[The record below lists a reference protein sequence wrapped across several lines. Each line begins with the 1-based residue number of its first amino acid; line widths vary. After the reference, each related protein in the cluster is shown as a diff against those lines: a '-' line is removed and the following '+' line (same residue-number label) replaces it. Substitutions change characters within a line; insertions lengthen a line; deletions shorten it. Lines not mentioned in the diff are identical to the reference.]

1 MTKAIAQT
9 YETAN
14 GYRLQIVYAI
24 LAVCAVLTVAY
35 AINVYKVVSKT
46 VALQKVQ
53 AETATLTSDTEK
65 LDSQYLDLS
74 RTITPDNLKKYGLE
88 EGQVSAYISRTAS
101 LGSVAVRGHEL

>member
-9 YETAN
+9 YGTARE
-14 GYRLQIVYAI
+14 YRLQIMYAV
-24 LAVCAVLTVAY
+24 LAVCALLVIAY
-35 AINVYKVVSKT
+35 AVNVYSVISHT

-53 AETATLTSDTEK
+53 AETSALTSDTEK
-65 LDSQYLDLS
+65 LDSQYLGLS
-74 RTITPDNLKKYGLE
+74 RTVTPDNLRKYGLQ